1 MKKIYIFL
9 FLLIT
14 TLVASQAS
22 AHKRLFILLGQ
33 SNMSGRAPI
42 EDADMA
48 VCPMVKL
55 LNADGH
61 FEVLRNP
68 LNRFSNIRK
77 DIAMQKLGPGYTFAE
92 TLSEQLQDTIFFVV
106 NARGGTAL
114 ERFMKNDTAGYYE
127 KTLFRIKQALRE
139 RPDLKPATIIWHQ
152 GESNRDD
159 YQNYLN
165 HLNTLVADL
174 RSDLGI
180 PDLPFIA
187 GEIGRWNP
195 DYSHI
200 VEKIALIPDSIP
212 YAGLVSSEG
221 LTNIDEFHFDTRSQR
236 ELGKR
241 YAKKYL
247 ELSGEKVS
255 RLVQIRS
262 KLFES
267 NSKEVLVAAHRG
279 DWRNACENSL
289 EAIENAIR
297 MGVDIVEVDL
307 ARTKD
312 GHLILL
318 HDNTLDRTTTGKGK
332 PEDHTLAEIKALR
345 DRKSTRLNSSHR

>member
-1 MKKIYIFL
+1 M
-9 FLLIT
+9 
-14 TLVASQAS
+14 
-22 AHKRLFILLGQ
+22 
-33 SNMSGRAPI
+33 
-42 EDADMA
+42 
-48 VCPMVKL
+48 
-55 LNADGH
+55 
-61 FEVLRNP
+61 
-68 LNRFSNIRK
+68 
-77 DIAMQKLGPGYTFAE
+77 
-92 TLSEQLQDTIFFVV
+92 
-106 NARGGTAL
+106 
-114 ERFMKNDTAGYYE
+114 
-127 KTLFRIKQALRE
+127 
-139 RPDLKPATIIWHQ
+139 
-152 GESNRDD
+152 
-159 YQNYLN
+159 
-165 HLNTLVADL
+165 
-174 RSDLGI
+174 
-180 PDLPFIA
+180 
-187 GEIGRWNP
+187 
-195 DYSHI
+195 
-200 VEKIALIPDSIP
+200 IPDSIP

-312 GHLILL
+312 GHLIYCTTIPSIVLL
-318 HDNTLDRTTTGKGK
+318 LEKENLKII
-332 PEDHTLAEIKALR
+332 L
-345 DRKSTRLNSSHR
+345 